1 MPRWRGIWRGRVI
14 TIVKLHIGNIPNI
27 GADNGNIPF
36 GNFAIRNTPR
46 RLPVR
51 QPEVKGA
58 VIGRVT
64 EPEAGLLAREQPL
77 AIPLCVGGPV
87 TRAVLEF
94 GERAAGHQFSTST
107 AIPRLAHNATKA
119 RR

>member
-1 MPRWRGIWRGRVI
+1 
-14 TIVKLHIGNIPNI
+14 
-27 GADNGNIPF
+27 
-36 GNFAIRNTPR
+36 
-46 RLPVR
+46 
-51 QPEVKGA
+51 
-58 VIGRVT
+58 
-64 EPEAGLLAREQPL
+64 
-77 AIPLCVGGPV
+77 LCVGGPV